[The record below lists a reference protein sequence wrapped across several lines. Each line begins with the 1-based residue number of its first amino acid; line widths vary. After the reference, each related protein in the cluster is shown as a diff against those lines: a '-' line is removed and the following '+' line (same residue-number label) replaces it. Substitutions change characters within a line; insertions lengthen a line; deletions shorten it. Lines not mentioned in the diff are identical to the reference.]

1 MQGGD
6 MSKNSFVKYLLYDI
20 KAITRY
26 PPANKYDQND
36 KPVKKTKEEYSL
48 ELERLKEAH
57 PRVSAADIEQHGFHT
72 HTLMTGGKF
81 LFNDEPIPTNIEF
94 PRAFADLHRGFRE
107 ACPRL
112 LGRRETY
119 EDMFWLCLRHAVV
132 NRRSWDL
139 DACLTEVVS
148 KPYMH
153 FFLDLDLLFKAEH
166 ATAADWVAF
175 VKQVCSSAGKAVLSC
190 FPEVA
195 ASRDPNGDFEF
206 SVMCTKGYR
215 PKEITRNADADA
227 PTLTVY
233 KRGMHLV
240 WPGLVVDKDRA
251 ECLARA
257 IDERLTRDLPR
268 DVAAGENSWKD
279 AIDLSVYR
287 SGLRPVGCAKITP
300 CPKCRSIAR
309 KRVPTGMSYEYSA
322 RYMDYMLCHPPSG
335 FISQGEESVYVLT
348 HISRADGVVF
358 SPAKFKM
365 RIEAHILKDEAS
377 DRSFDFSLRKWTS
390 IRATA
395 AEKMTPGFQP
405 PSHLRR
411 PIVPEYTDYR
421 TDIRQDPETGDYL
434 PPSKKKRQDPKGA
447 VWLNLTVQQLEAMT
461 EVLRVFHPARYANI
475 VIDRVLAFPSNDP
488 KHLLPPR
495 QGEAPRRAL
504 YRQMWF
510 LVKGEGSDYCF
521 NKPGT
526 HGSNK
531 IRFHVDF
538 EGNIHQSCWSHKE
551 YGGKPCS
558 KKTTKGQAGFNN
570 KVTPKDYGVLVDI
583 FTTAA

>member
-20 KAITRY
+20 KAVTRY

-36 KPVKKTKEEYSL
+36 KPVRKSKEEYEL
-48 ELERLKEAH
+48 ELECLKEAH
-57 PRVSAADIEQHGFHT
+57 PRVSAADIDRGFHT

-81 LFNDEPIPTNIEF
+81 LFNDEPIPSAIEF
-94 PRAFADLHRGFRE
+94 PRALADLHLAFRE

-119 EDMFWLCLRHAVV
+119 EDMFWLCLRHATV

-139 DACLTEVVS
+139 DACLTEAVS
-148 KPYMH
+148 RPYMR

-166 ATAADWVAF
+166 ATAADWTAF
-175 VKQVCSSAGKAVLSC
+175 LKGLCSSVGKAVLSC

-195 ASRDPNGDFEF
+195 KSGDPGGDFEF
-206 SVMCTKGYR
+206 SVMATRGYR
-215 PKEITRNADADA
+215 AKEVAKSDA
-227 PTLTVY
+227 PSLTVH
-233 KRGMHLV
+233 KRGLHLV
-240 WPGLVVDKDRA
+240 WPGLIVDKDRA

-257 IDERLTRDLPR
+257 VDERLSRDMPR
-268 DVAAGENSWKD
+268 DGAAGENAWKD
-279 AIDLSVYR
+279 AVDLSVYR
-287 SGLRPVGCAKITP
+287 SGLRPAGCAKITP

-309 KRVPTGMSYEYSA
+309 KRVPTGMSYDYSA

-335 FISQGEESVYVLT
+335 FVSQGEESAYLLT
-348 HISRADGVVF
+348 HISRADGVVY
-358 SPAKFKM
+358 SPAKFKL

-377 DRSFDFSLRKWTS
+377 GRSFDFSLRKWTS
-390 IRATA
+390 IRTA
-395 AEKMTPGFQP
+395 AADMTPGFQP

-411 PIVPEYTDYR
+411 PIVDEYTDYR
-421 TDIRQDPETGDYL
+421 TDVRQDPETGDYL
-434 PPSKKKRQDPKGA
+434 PPGKKKRQDPKNA
-447 VWLNLTVQQLEAMT
+447 VWLALGVQQLEAMT
-461 EVLRVFHPARYANI
+461 AVLRVFHPGKYANI
-475 VIDRVLAFPSNDP
+475 VVDRVLAFPSSDP

-495 QGEAPRRAL
+495 EGEAPRRAL

-510 LVKGEGSDYCF
+510 LVKGEGSDYCH

-526 HGSNK
+526 HGSNT

-538 EGNIHQSCWSHKE
+538 EGNIQQSCWSHKV

-558 KKTTKGQAGFNN
+558 KKTTKGQAGFND
-570 KVTPKDYGVLVDI
+570 KVMPQDYGVLVDT
-583 FTTAA
+583 FTTKA